1 MDSEN
6 VNILLVEDNKDFA
19 KLLQIYLQRSEKG
32 SFSVVWKENY
42 ADAIKEVESNPDLQ
56 VILMDYFL
64 PGKNGLEITQELM
77 ARKINLPIIFLTVN
91 KDFDLA
97 LKVMKLGVADY
108 LVKEEISS
116 PVLPKTILSVIE
128 KHRLKQQIVDLEV
141 SRHRLRAIRE
151 VIADVID
158 DLERP
163 LVDMREISGQLD
175 RNFSKD
181 TQKTYL
187 KIIQDN
193 VKRITDKL
201 EKLKNLKQDKAIR
214 YIKDI
219 KMIDLS

>member
-1 MDSEN
+1 MDPEKVN
-6 VNILLVEDNKDFA
+6 VLLIEDNKDFA
-19 KLLQIYLQRSEKG
+19 KLVQIYLQRHEKG
-32 SFSVVWKENY
+32 KFSVVWKEDY
-42 ADAIKEVESNPDLQ
+42 TEAIKEIESNKELHI
-56 VILMDYFL
+56 ILMDYFL

-77 ARKINLPIIFLTVN
+77 DRKIDLPIIFLTVN

-97 LKVMKLGVADY
+97 LKVMKLGVEDY

-116 PVLPKTILSVIE
+116 PVLPKTILGVME
-128 KHRLKQQIVDLEV
+128 KHQLRKHLVAIEV

-151 VIADVID
+151 MIADVID

-163 LVDMREISGQLD
+163 LVEMREISGQLD
-175 RNFSKD
+175 RYFSKE
-181 TQKTYL
+181 TQKTYV

-193 VKRITDKL
+193 VTRIMDKL
-201 EKLKNLKQDKAIR
+201 TKLRNLKEDKAIR

>member
-1 MDSEN
+1 MEPETL
-6 VNILLVEDNKDFA
+6 NILLIEDNKDFA
-19 KLLQIYLQRSEKG
+19 KLLQIYLQRSDKG
-32 SFSVVWKENY
+32 KFNVIWKENY
-42 ADAIKEVESNPDLQ
+42 ADAIKEIETNKNIHV
-56 VILMDYFL
+56 VVMDYFL
-64 PGKNGLEITQELM
+64 PGKNGLEITQELID
-77 ARKINLPIIFLTVN
+77 KKVNLPIVFLTVN

-97 LKVMKLGVADY
+97 LRVMKLGVDDY

-128 KHRLKQQIVDLEV
+128 KHRLKQHLMEVEV
-141 SRHRLRAIRE
+141 SRHRVRAIRE

-163 LVDMREISGQLD
+163 LVEMHEISDDLD
-175 RNFSKD
+175 RHFGKES
-181 TQKTYL
+181 QKTYV

-193 VKRITDKL
+193 VKRIMSKL

-219 KMIDLS
+219 KMIDIS

>member
-1 MDSEN
+1 MEPETL
-6 VNILLVEDNKDFA
+6 NILLIEDNKDFA
-19 KLLQIYLQRSEKG
+19 KLVQIYLQRSDKG
-32 SFSVVWKENY
+32 KFNVIWKENY
-42 ADAIKEVESNPDLQ
+42 TDAIKVIETNKDLH
-56 VILMDYFL
+56 VVVMDYFL
-64 PGKNGLEITQELM
+64 PGKNGLEITQELID
-77 ARKINLPIIFLTVN
+77 RKVNLPIVFLTVN

-97 LKVMKLGVADY
+97 LKVMKLGVDDY

-128 KHRLKQQIVDLEV
+128 KHRLKQRLVEIEV
-141 SRHRLRAIRE
+141 SRHRVRAIRE

-163 LVDMREISGQLD
+163 LVEMHEISDDLD
-175 RNFSKD
+175 RHFGKD
-181 TQKTYL
+181 SQKTYV

-193 VKRITDKL
+193 VKRIMSKL

-219 KMIDLS
+219 KMIDIS